1 MSETTLAAKTITNQI
16 NQQSSILSQKSEIK
30 MARNKRLN
38 GNKASNIKTQNNAPT
53 SSSDDQQTQAPLES
67 QQHSKDKLMSIIQL
81 QDQKIQNL
89 TIRLNNLEQL
99 VHELN

>member
-53 SSSDDQQTQAPLES
+53 FSSDDQ
-67 QQHSKDKLMSIIQL
+67 
-81 QDQKIQNL
+81 
-89 TIRLNNLEQL
+89 
-99 VHELN
+99 

>member
-1 MSETTLAAKTITNQI
+1 
-16 NQQSSILSQKSEIK
+16 

-81 QDQKIQNL
+81 QEQKTQNL